1 MFNIN
6 VSQHLKNYRRRLE
19 ALAFIVAVAAL
30 PGSAS
35 ALTIEILDIGDTGTT
50 ADGTVFN
57 ADPNPSEPATGTG
70 VFEPFVRIE
79 ATGNTE
85 SPGELQNGYNTDT
98 GEPGTN
104 FDTKG
109 GSDWTRSITLGEI
122 GVVERDGISYYQ
134 FVLDANEEGKADSL
148 ANQIDILDV
157 QIYLGSEELFS
168 NPETSV
174 LGGYTGTA
182 YDNTDNSLLGDAPVW
197 TLDSAANGDVTV
209 VLQASICDTPGQC
222 GSGHGDLEMLIP
234 ETLFDGLDTD
244 YLVFYT
250 EYGRAKIPSGGF
262 EEWSTKSASTPI
274 PEPSAALIFG
284 LGALLVY
291 SRKR

>member
-1 MFNIN
+1 MFNAC
-6 VSQHLKNYRRRLE
+6 QRLRNYRRRLE
-19 ALAFIVAVAAL
+19 TLAFIVVVAAL
-30 PGSAS
+30 PVSAS
-35 ALTIEILDIGDTGTT
+35 ALTISILDIGDTGTT

-79 ATGNTE
+79 ATGNTD
-85 SPGELQNGYNTDT
+85 SPGTLQNGYNTDT

-109 GSDWTRSITLGEI
+109 GSHWTRSITLGEI
-122 GVVERDGISYYQ
+122 GLVERDGIIYYQ
-134 FVLDANEEGKADSL
+134 FILDANEEGRAGSE
-148 ANQIDILDV
+148 ANQIDITDV
-157 QIYLGSEELFS
+157 QIYLGSEELFA
-168 NPETSV
+168 NPENSV

-182 YDNTDNSLLGDAPVW
+182 FDSTDNFLLGEAPVW
-197 TLDSAANGDVTV
+197 TLDSAINGDVTV
-209 VLQASICDTPGQC
+209 ILNASICDTPGQC
-222 GSGHGDLEMLIP
+222 GSGHGDMEMLIP

-250 EYGRAKIPSGGF
+250 EYERAGRPSGGF
-262 EEWSTKSASTPI
+262 EEWSTKSAATPI

-291 SRKR
+291 SRKS